1 MYFLKGRLPW
11 QGLRGNTKKEKYRRI
26 MNKKVNT
33 PLDELCSDLPSIF
46 EDYLNYCRGLRFNE
60 TPDYRYLRNLFID
73 YMKKE
78 GIVDDG
84 VYDWIAPRTEG
95 AFKPWELSSLF
106 VSDGKLLF
114 GLDQPGRRE
123 LRDAMLKSG
132 ECGLC
137 V

>member
-1 MYFLKGRLPW
+1 
-11 QGLRGNTKKEKYRRI
+11 

-46 EDYLNYCRGLRFNE
+46 EDYLNYCRGLRFNDA
-60 TPDYRYLRNLFID
+60 PDYRYLRHLFID

-84 VYDWIAPRTEG
+84 VYDWIAPRKEG

-114 GLDQPGRRE
+114 GLDRPGRRE
-123 LRDAMLKSG
+123 LREAMLKSG
-132 ECGLC
+132 WCGLC
-137 V
+137 M

>member
-46 EDYLNYCRGLRFNE
+46 EDYLNYCRGLWFNE

-132 ECGLC
+132 GCGLC